1 MSLCPAATVAGAIF
15 TALIVLDIY
24 NKNYKDIFFHIVTGI
39 LAVLGLFTMCSYTG
53 DSGGWALLAIPF
65 LVLIIG
71 FYIQWAETQKPSQPV
86 QQQEQQ
92 DSCCDNCGQCPCGCQ
107 TKWPTDCEG
116 APLPKAPLASSS
128 SNIVTKASPASAS
141 SNTFGCPKK

>member
-24 NKNYKDIFFHIVTGI
+24 NKNYKDIFFHITTGI
-39 LAVLGLFTMCSYTG
+39 IAVVGLFAMCSFTG
-53 DSGGWALLAIPF
+53 DMGGWALLAVPF

-71 FYIQWAETQKPSQPV
+71 FYIQWAEVQKPIQTEVVKEEEP
-86 QQQEQQ
+86 
-92 DSCCDNCGQCPCGCQ
+92 CCNACAECPCRCEK
-107 TKWPTDCEG
+107 KWPTDCQG
-116 APLPKAPLASSS
+116 SPYPKAP
-128 SNIVTKASPASAS
+128 PASAS